1 MSINKK
7 RWKQIIEVFEI
18 KEAKVK
24 RDCDEEDLIP
34 QIGSVTNN
42 RIP

>member
-1 MSINKK
+1 MSINKN

-24 RDCDEEDLIP
+24 RDCDEEDLTP
-34 QIGSVTNN
+34 HIGSFKKNN
-42 RIP
+42 L